1 MNHPYI
7 KTVFL
12 TYIAVMTFIGLFTN
26 NIDVKAEEI
35 DVRVTEE
42 VKRVYQLEM
51 NRADFTEI
59 KKDILLKDVKYMA
72 YPEKFINDLS
82 LSEIV
87 ISGVDYASTEVQ
99 RASAKLIKYTDSKEG
114 KQVLDTVEL
123 EVDIQYKDTLAPTLN
138 LSRSSLEVQEGGK
151 FDPSK
156 YIEVLEDNDF
166 VEPKLSIDNS
176 VNLNKVGKYNVVYT
190 ASDASGNTVSETLV
204 VNVTEKPKPKEVAPV
219 VKKNTATTAMPKPAG
234 GSVVEQTL
242 YYINQYRAAEGKYPL
257 KLGGPSEMSATQL
270 RAQEAVGY
278 KSHTRP
284 DGRSYKT
291 AFTDIGLSHENVV
304 EVLVFGLGG
313 PAEKVKVWMNSPVH
327 RNVLMRTNIT
337 HIALGVSGSLYAGIV
352 YK

>member
-12 TYIAVMTFIGLFTN
+12 TYVAIMTFIGLFTN
-26 NIDVKAEEI
+26 NIDVNADEI
-35 DVRVTEE
+35 DVRVVEE

-72 YPEKFINDLS
+72 YPETFINDLS

-87 ISGVDYASTEVQ
+87 ISGVDYASTDVQ

-114 KQVLDTVEL
+114 KQILDTVNVEL
-123 EVDIQYKDTLAPTLN
+123 DIQYKDTIAPTLN
-138 LSRSSLEVQEGGK
+138 LSRGKLQIEEGGK
-151 FDPSK
+151 FDPNK
-156 YIEVLEDNDF
+156 YIELLEDNGF
-166 VEPKLSIDNS
+166 AQPKLTIDNP
-176 VNLNKVGKYNVVYT
+176 VDTKKVGEYKVVYT
-190 ASDASGNTVSETLV
+190 ASDSANNTSSETLV
-204 VNVTEKPKPKEVAPV
+204 VSVNEKPKPKV
-219 VKKNTATTAMPKPAG
+219 VKETPKRTGGSTAMPKPAG

-257 KLGGPSEMSATQL
+257 KLGGSQEMSATQL